1 VSRVSQLIIR
11 CVADGSGASIRIV
24 AAVVILALGMA
35 PSEHAH
41 AAGSHPLSLDTKIPL
56 GQVKGRIDHL
66 AIDAARQRLYV
77 AELGNDS
84 VGVIDLKD
92 SKVVRTITGLRE
104 PQGIGYVPSSD
115 TVYVANAGDGS
126 VRLFHGAE
134 LTPVGQIALGEDADN
149 VRVDDAAHRVFVG
162 YGSGSL
168 AVIDTGSQK
177 KIADIKLK
185 AHPESFQLERGGQRV
200 FVNVPD
206 AQQIAVVDRSTNRQ
220 IAAWPTNGLRAN
232 FPLALDE
239 SIGRVLVVF
248 RHPAKVGA
256 FSMNDGRLVSASA
269 ACGDSDDVFVDSKRR
284 RLYVSCG
291 EGFIDVLEPRADEYT
306 TVERF
311 PTSPGA
317 RTALFV
323 PALDRLLLA
332 VRATSTEPAAI
343 WVYRPVP

>member
-1 VSRVSQLIIR
+1 MRRVSQLVIR
-11 CVADGSGASIRIV
+11 CVADGSGASIRVV
-24 AAVVILALGMA
+24 AAVAMLALGMA
-35 PSEHAH
+35 PSEHAL
-41 AAGSHPLSLDTKIPL
+41 ATGPDPLSLEAKIPL

-92 SKVVRTITGLRE
+92 SKTVRTITGLRE

-115 TVYVANAGDGS
+115 TLYVANAGDGS

-134 LTPVGQIALGEDADN
+134 LSPVAQIALGEDADN
-149 VRVDDAAHRVFVG
+149 IRVDDAAHRAFVG

-168 AVIDTGSQK
+168 AVIDTASQT

-185 AHPESFQLERGGQRV
+185 GHPESFQLEQGGQRI

-206 AQQIAVVDRSTNRQ
+206 AQQIAVVDRSANRQ
-220 IAAWPTNGLRAN
+220 VATWSANGLRAN
-232 FPLALDE
+232 YPLALDAP
-239 SIGRVLVVF
+239 SGHVLVVF

-256 FSMNDGRLVSASA
+256 FSMNDGRLSNASPT
-269 ACGDSDDVFVDSKRR
+269 CGDSDDVFVDSKRR
-284 RLYVSCG
+284 RVYVSCG
-291 EGFIDVLEPRADEYT
+291 EGFIDVLEPRAEGYAS
-306 TVERF
+306 VERI
-311 PTSPGA
+311 PTSAGA
-317 RTALFV
+317 RTGLFV
-323 PALDRLLLA
+323 PALDRFFLA

-343 WVYRPVP
+343 WVYRPAP